1 MTLLLNEENPP
12 LPQQHDDHTF
22 TMGPFSFTFS
32 SFNSQQPP
40 TAAQQQQ
47 QQQQQS
53 HPQQQ
58 YHTFAAEITP
68 IETLHSYIYD
78 YCIKRNFHNAAHA
91 FANEANV
98 NTDQKVQIDA
108 PEGFLSEWW
117 AVFWD
122 LYNAKVRDPNASKEA
137 FLYDEVRFVNSE
149 KFISLFSNIF
159 LLF

>member
-1 MTLLLNEENPP
+1 MKQILP

-22 TMGPFSFTFS
+22 TMGAFSFTFS

-78 YCIKRNFHNAAHA
+78 YCIKHNFHNAAHA

-98 NTDQKVQIDA
+98 NIDQKVQIDA

-137 FLYDEVRFVNSE
+137 FLYDEVRFVKSE
-149 KFISLFSNIF
+149 KFI
-159 LLF
+159 LLFFNISLLL